1 MMRRVGALLSL
12 ALVLGFV
19 YFGLTYIFG
28 AWERDSSDAH
38 GEARREFMAA
48 LPESDCLVADEISDV
63 AEEWGWETRE
73 ETGFGWCVAPVGV
86 ARWLRVTVEPALP
99 FSTADEN
106 AAFLLLMPPAALCRG
121 AMAQAQGRLAL
132 TELGFSRRENPT
144 RCRPAPRFLKYLWHS
159 KRAICALE

>member
-19 YFGLTYIFG
+19 YFGLTYVFG

-106 AAFLLLMPPAALCRG
+106 AAFFAFDAAGCSVPWRYGSG
-121 AMAQAQGRLAL
+121 AG
-132 TELGFSRRENPT
+132 TTCPD
-144 RCRPAPRFLKYLWHS
+144 
-159 KRAICALE
+159 

>member
-1 MMRRVGALLSL
+1 MMRRVGAFLSL

-28 AWERDSSDAH
+28 TWERNSSDAH
-38 GEARREFMAA
+38 REARREFMAA

-73 ETGFGWCVAPVGV
+73 EAGFGWCVAPVGL

-99 FSTADEN
+99 FSTVDEN
-106 AAFLLLMPPAALCRG
+106 AAFFAFDAAGCSVPWHYGSG
-121 AMAQAQGRLAL
+121 AG
-132 TELGFSRRENPT
+132 TTCPD
-144 RCRPAPRFLKYLWHS
+144 
-159 KRAICALE
+159 